1 MGSNICVIWIILI
14 GIIFYKV
21 NVGIIVYIGMVFI
34 VVNVCFISVILEFI
48 VIFVFERNL
57 LKY

>member
-1 MGSNICVIWIILI
+1 MI
-14 GIIFYKV
+14 GVIFYKV

-48 VIFVFERNL
+48 VIFVFER
-57 LKY
+57 KIY

>member
-34 VVNVCFISVILEFI
+34 VVNVCFISVILEFV
-48 VIFVFERNL
+48 VIFVFERN
-57 LKY
+57 